1 MTYQEKLI
9 QAIEFAKKRIAQG
22 VDYYNATEEANEEFG
37 VSLCDIQ
44 EAIAFSQLKKKPMF
58 STAK

>member
-44 EAIAFSQLKKKPMF
+44 EAIAFS
-58 STAK
+58 